1 MCAQIAKLA
10 YPRSSVDL
18 PSAALTIFAAPIIF
32 FPNCSLKGSIKYL
45 AKQKRFVRAWYIL
58 CLVEHEAIP
67 ETMSYLR
74 CYALPSVRAFSLFSG
89 QVLHTAPL

>member
-1 MCAQIAKLA
+1 VCAQIAKLA
-10 YPRSSVDL
+10 YLRSSVDL
-18 PSAALTIFAAPIIF
+18 PSAALTIFAATI
-32 FPNCSLKGSIKYL
+32 FPNCALKGSIKDL